1 MTAARWSGIVAT
13 GSLVLTA
20 AYPLAVYF
28 LLDRGDLRLAGLA
41 LLVAVALR
49 FLAPGAVQLQVLVAM
64 AVGAV
69 FASAIA
75 LTNSEIIAR
84 LYPVAVST
92 ALLVAFGVTLVRPPS
107 MIERIARGA
116 GAVLDESAERYTRN
130 VTVVWCGFF
139 VVNGCIALATAV
151 LASREL
157 WAVYNGL
164 ISYLIAG
171 TLLVG
176 ERVVRPFIQRRH
188 VAGSAA
194 R

>member
-1 MTAARWSGIVAT
+1 MTAHRWIGVLAT
-13 GSLVLTA
+13 ASLVLTA

-41 LLVAVALR
+41 MLVAVMLR
-49 FLAPGAVQLQVLVAM
+49 FLAPGAAKVQVM
-64 AVGAV
+64 AALAIGVV
-69 FASAIA
+69 FAGAIT
-75 LTNSEIIAR
+75 LTNSELVAR
-84 LYPVAVST
+84 LYPVAVSV
-92 ALLVAFGVTLVRPPS
+92 ALLIAFGMTLLRPPS

-116 GAVLDESAERYTRN
+116 GAVLDAAGKRYTRT

-139 VVNGCIALATAV
+139 VANACIALATAF

-164 ISYLIAG
+164 ISYVIAG

-176 ERVVRPFIQRRH
+176 ERVVRPAFQRRQ
-188 VAGSAA
+188 VTGSASG
-194 R
+194 